1 MCFKLFPNPS
11 ALETHFQND
20 HTKDSAVDVTASA
33 AATTTM
39 TSSSSAVALAAS
51 NSTTTS
57 TATTAA
63 TNANDNNNSVANDSM
78 TIKNCDTE
86 SSGTPTYNKV
96 SDKNIIISS
105 YEYPTKNFKVLF
117 GFKKLLK
124 QNLIDI

>member
-51 NSTTTS
+51 NSTTS

-63 TNANDNNNSVANDSM
+63 TNANDSNNSVANDSM
-78 TIKNCDTE
+78 TIENFDKNCDTE

-96 SDKNIIISS
+96 SDRNIIISS

-117 GFKKLLK
+117 DF
-124 QNLIDI
+124 